1 MADVRNPALIS
12 IPLDESNLAHDLLVL
27 RATAA
32 EWLIRGEGSIA
43 VDVSS
48 LRRLSSETIA
58 ALLWTRRKCNGQGIG
73 FTVHGATGNVA
84 QALTRC
90 GLGEAI
96 GAGGR

>member
-1 MADVRNPALIS
+1 M
-12 IPLDESNLAHDLLVL
+12 
-27 RATAA
+27 
-32 EWLIRGEGSIA
+32 RGEGGIA

-58 ALLWTRRKCNGQGIG
+58 ALLWARRKCNGNGIG
-73 FTVHGATGNVA
+73 FAVHGATGNAA

-96 GAGGR
+96 EAGGR